1 MTTST
6 PETRAVEVKARAAA
20 LGFDAC
26 GIAEAG
32 PIDPDDRLGQWLAQG
47 YHADMDWMA
56 TTKDLRQDIR
66 LKLPGARSVVV
77 LATNYYAPRP
87 KPRPHTGRVSRYAWG
102 RDYHNALRKPLNALA
117 AYIERMGEEV
127 AGYCCIDTGPV
138 LERAWAERAGVG
150 WVGKNTMLIREGMG
164 SWLFLSVIATAVEL
178 APGAPAVG
186 RCGTCTACMD
196 ACPTGAIVAPGVLDA
211 RRCIAYHTVENR
223 GDIPEELAP
232 AFGDWLFGCDACQE
246 ACPWNRRAPETRNAD
261 FRPRQG
267 HANPG
272 LAQWESMSE
281 EEFGERLAG
290 SPIRRAQCSGMRANA
305 AIVKKNMIP

>member
-6 PETRAVEVKARAAA
+6 PESRATEVKARAAA

-47 YHADMDWMA
+47 YHADMDWMDA
-56 TTKDLRQDIR
+56 TRPLRQDIR
-66 LKLPGARSVVV
+66 LKLPGACSVVV
-77 LATNYYAPRP
+77 LAANYYAPRP
-87 KPRPHTGRVSRYAWG
+87 ECQPHTGRVSRYAWG
-102 RDYHNALRKPLNALA
+102 RDYHNALRKPLRALA
-117 AYIERMGEEV
+117 AYIEEMGEAEKS
-127 AGYCCIDTGPV
+127 YCCIDTGPV
-138 LERAWAERAGVG
+138 LERAWAERASVG
-150 WVGKNTMLIREGMG
+150 WTGKNTMLIHPEMG
-164 SWLFLSVIATAVEL
+164 SWLFLSVIAATVEL
-178 APGAPAVG
+178 SPDAPAIG

-211 RRCIAYHTVENR
+211 RRCIAYHTVESR
-223 GDIPEELAP
+223 GDVPEDLAP

-246 ACPWNRRAPETRNAD
+246 ACPWNRKAAETSNAD

-272 LAQWESMSE
+272 LDQWESMSE
-281 EEFGERLAG
+281 EEFKERFAG
-290 SPIRRAQCSGMRANA
+290 SPIRRARYTGMRRNA
-305 AIVKKNMIP
+305 AIVKKNNSL